1 MKYSWRRKIIM
12 KKFKI
17 NSTKIYLLI
26 LVLSSNVLCIASD
39 FGILKNINEDSTYFI
54 EQPVLNANTN
64 TLFSYISTNKHD
76 LKIKHLLRNI
86 AKDTGDN
93 NAVMFIGSNT
103 NNIDKYLSLIKCDLY
118 LKSEPIIII
127 ERKGKELECL
137 YFYPEDI
144 IDIHSILVKYKDYIN
159 TNNETYYITSKVEE
173 VIFAYAKDNKIQI
186 SSSIIEIVKYLADML
201 FKEVKK
207 DNKK

>member
-1 MKYSWRRKIIM
+1 M